1 MSEGKCQSALQ
12 ALFGQYNAGPTR
24 AEWLMSDPYEV
35 IVIGGG
41 PAGYVAAIRAA
52 QLGLKTACV
61 EEWINKQD
69 KPALGGTCL
78 NVGCIPSKALLEA
91 TELYD
96 EARNNF
102 ADLGILVGE
111 VGLDVPKMIA
121 RKDGIVSE
129 LTAGIAGLFKANGI
143 DWLQGRGKLGADRAV
158 TVTARNGSETVH
170 QAANVIIAT
179 GSVPIQ
185 LGATPLE
192 GNIVVDS
199 SGALDWE
206 EVPGSV
212 CVIGAGIIG
221 LELGSVWRRLGSEVV
236 LLEAQEDF
244 LPMVDKAI
252 AREAKRTF
260 EKQGLDIQ
268 LGSRVMGSK
277 VDKGQVKVSYQDAK
291 GEHEKVFDKLI
302 VAVGRRAF
310 TDGALSVEAGVELD
324 ERGLIHV
331 NDHCETNIPGVY
343 AIGDVVRGPMLAHKG
358 SEEGVMVAERI
369 CGEQADVNYAV
380 MPNVIYTHPEV
391 AWVGKTEE
399 ELKSEGVDYQV
410 GSFPFAASGRA
421 KAKGDT
427 GGMVK
432 IIRDRSNDR
441 LVGAH
446 LIGPSAS
453 ELLGQSVLAM
463 EFDGTIEDIARTI
476 HAHPT
481 LSEAVHEAAL
491 GADGRAIHIANR
503 KKR

>member
-1 MSEGKCQSALQ
+1 MADI
-12 ALFGQYNAGPTR
+12 Y
-24 AEWLMSDPYEV
+24 DV

-61 EEWINKQD
+61 EKWINKQE

-78 NVGCIPSKALLEA
+78 NVGCIPSKALLES

-96 EARNNF
+96 NALNNF
-102 ADLGILVGE
+102 PDLGIKTGKVSI
-111 VGLDVPKMIA
+111 DVPKMIG
-121 RKDGIVSE
+121 RKDKIVQE
-129 LTAGIAGLFKANGI
+129 LTGGIEALFKQNGI
-143 DWLQGRGKLGADRAV
+143 DWLQGTGHLLADKQV
-158 TVTARNGSETVH
+158 KVTALDGTEVVH
-170 QAANVIIAT
+170 ESDNVVIAT
-179 GSVPIQ
+179 GSVPIE
-185 LGATPLE
+185 LKATPAHTD
-192 GNIVVDS
+192 IVVDS
-199 SGALDWE
+199 AGALDWE
-206 EVPGSV
+206 AIPGSV
-212 CVIGAGIIG
+212 CVIGAGVIG
-221 LELGSVWRRLGSEVV
+221 LELGSVWRRMGSTVV
-236 LLEAQEDF
+236 LLEAQDTF
-244 LPMVDKAI
+244 LPMVDKAV
-252 AREAKRTF
+252 AREAQKTF
-260 EKQGLDIQ
+260 TKQGLDIR
-268 LGSRVMGSK
+268 LSTRVMSSVVKRKK
-277 VDKGQVKVSYQDAK
+277 VVVSYQDSE
-291 GEHEKVFDKLI
+291 GDHEQTFDKLI
-302 VAVGRRAF
+302 VAVGRRAY
-310 TDGALSVEAGVELD
+310 TDNVCSSEADIQMD

-331 NDHCETNIPGVY
+331 NDHCETNVPGVY

-369 CGEQADVNYAV
+369 AGENASLNYDI

-399 ELKSEGVDYQV
+399 QLKSEGVDYQV

-427 GGMVK
+427 VGLVK
-432 IIRDRSNDR
+432 ILRDKSNDR

-463 EFDGTIEDIARTI
+463 EFDATIEDIAHTI

-491 GADGRAIHIANR
+491 AADGRAIHIGNR
-503 KKR
+503 KRK